1 MYFFPCEHVLGQLC
15 ASSMKELWLQSQE
28 RLGWEQ
34 EGVNSPLSAHRP
46 QGAGGSPTA

>member
-15 ASSMKELWLQSQE
+15 ASGMELWLQSQE